1 MQDEKDNTVY
11 TPAEQE
17 RIARARRRKPRKEI
31 VEDGFYPRR
40 RGGARLPVNRTA
52 FDREAKAFVQNR
64 LDTFLPDM
72 SRTAKDNLNRALRKS
87 FDEVADLGLTGKKAE
102 DYIRRNISNVIGKKN
117 LGRAMGIAR
126 TEGSALSNF
135 AMSQSAT
142 QTGLILTKEWLT
154 VRDGNV
160 RDSHIIADGTE
171 INQEEQFI
179 IGGSRMDYPSD
190 SKYGALPKEVINCRC
205 TLIYHERRI

>member
-1 MQDEKDNTVY
+1 
-11 TPAEQE
+11 
-17 RIARARRRKPRKEI
+17 
-31 VEDGFYPRR
+31 
-40 RGGARLPVNRTA
+40 
-52 FDREAKAFVQNR
+52 
-64 LDTFLPDM
+64 
-72 SRTAKDNLNRALRKS
+72 
-87 FDEVADLGLTGKKAE
+87 
-102 DYIRRNISNVIGKKN
+102 
-117 LGRAMGIAR
+117 MGIAR

-142 QTGLILTKEWLT
+142 QTGLMLTKEWLT